1 MGYRLEKSGWR
12 SKRDTNR
19 PKSSDLLC
27 VCNERSDGFGGKAP
41 HSPDTAAHTTSSP
54 MAAQTSTG
62 RASWELP
69 EANAEAAAALIR
81 AQAEMATR
89 SVPSVDGTV
98 VPHAT
103 HPPTITTLADDV
115 AGISLEES
123 KENDD
128 VHGNTISPL
137 EALMTAKANGVA
149 TAHRALLALA
159 SPAAFTK
166 APEEAAVATGTPTK
180 PDNAG
185 RVRATKEAYADS
197 QRREAAERRERI
209 RRAERAKEASKLR
222 DAALAAEAASKNAPE
237 PTPEARARMEA
248 ETARAAEAQRVK
260 ARKAKEAERAGKRV
274 KAVEALQETVKRALA
289 RKGIKPPPLCGCPHA
304 KTAQPFAMD
313 HVYKC
318 ARNCPLRGDEG
329 AYQAAL
335 AQMLAAHDIVIT
347 PPPLPV

>member
-1 MGYRLEKSGWR
+1 MGYRLEKSPWLEAR
-12 SKRDTNR
+12 YEPSKIARHE
-19 PKSSDLLC
+19 DLLC
-27 VCNERSDGFGGKAP
+27 ATKRQIWGEGTALARTP
-41 HSPDTAAHTTSSP
+41 PDTTSSP

-62 RASWELP
+62 RAFWELP

-98 VPHAT
+98 VPHPAS

-166 APEEAAVATGTPTK
+166 APEEAAVAAGTPTK

-260 ARKAKEAERAGKRV
+260 TRKAKEAERAGKRV

>member
-1 MGYRLEKSGWR
+1 MLCRVQR
-12 SKRDTNR
+12 TKRRIWGEGTALAQT
-19 PKSSDLLC
+19 P
-27 VCNERSDGFGGKAP
+27 P
-41 HSPDTAAHTTSSP
+41 PDTTSSP

-98 VPHAT
+98 VPQPAS
-103 HPPTITTLADDV
+103 HPPTITALADDV
-115 AGISLEES
+115 AGVSLEES

-166 APEEAAVATGTPTK
+166 APEEAAVAAGTPTK

-248 ETARAAEAQRVK
+248 ETARAAEAQRIK
-260 ARKAKEAERAGKRV
+260 ARKAKEAERAGKRA